1 MLNTKNNMRVKLVSL
16 AVLASCLGACST
28 VEFAD
33 RDAFKDA
40 DQLQALAL
48 SQPTIEGVLSLE
60 DALARSFV
68 YNVNYKVQREKAF
81 TALAS
86 AGTTL
91 EDYLPRATA
100 YLSQTNRSN
109 QQASVGQRV
118 DDMGAPLP
126 EDFFTASDQSSTVG
140 SLTATWNLIDF
151 GLTYLES
158 EKRKRLAQN
167 QYQSSLIQ
175 CSALASDVVST
186 YWRARA
192 YERAL
197 EKNEW
202 LRWRIETGLDLSR
215 QNADASPDMR
225 SAELMFQRE
234 LIDLYRWYDSIYVS
248 VAPSKAKLASLANL
262 PAGTEFKVDTT
273 LNVSFLP
280 DLPTDHVEL
289 VKTALLNRPEINQ
302 RILMDEVSRI
312 SNRQDVLRLFPNLSV
327 MFGANAD
334 SNSFL
339 LNNSFTS
346 VGANLS
352 WSLYDIARVPDT
364 LRRQTDQLQVTDLE
378 TQLVAN
384 AVTSQVAMSVTE
396 FEKRNISLTYAWR
409 ANTIQAEIVDRKRAE
424 FGRGDAPETHLIK
437 EELLRELAILRRDL
451 DEAAHQAARVR
462 VLNALGQ
469 GPNCN
474 ALPISSGYEAV
485 HAVLAANKAA

>member
-1 MLNTKNNMRVKLVSL
+1 MSTTKNIIAKLVSCAAL
-16 AVLASCLGACST
+16 AATIGACST

-33 RDAFKDA
+33 RDAFKSA
-40 DQLQALAL
+40 DRLQALAL
-48 SQPTIEGVLSLE
+48 SQPDISGVLTLE

-81 TALAS
+81 RALAT
-86 AGTTL
+86 AGTTI

-126 EDFFTASDQSSTVG
+126 DDFFTASDQSTTVG
-140 SLTATWNLIDF
+140 SLTATWNLIDL
-151 GLTYLES
+151 GLTYFES
-158 EKRKRLAQN
+158 EKRKRLAQSE
-167 QYQSSLIQ
+167 YQSSLVQ
-175 CSALASDVVST
+175 CSALASEVVST

-197 EKNEW
+197 EKNDW

-215 QNADASPDMR
+215 QRAEASPETR

-248 VAPSKAKLASLANL
+248 VAPSKAQLASLVNL
-262 PAGTEFKVDTT
+262 PSGTDFKVDTT
-273 LNVSFLP
+273 LNVSFLQ

-289 VKTALLNRPEINQ
+289 VKIALLNRPEINQ

-312 SNRQDVLRLFPNLSV
+312 SNRQDIIRLFPSLSL

-346 VGANLS
+346 VGATLS
-352 WSLYDIARVPDT
+352 WNLYEITRLPQT
-364 LRRQTDQLQVTDLE
+364 LQRQKDDLGVTDLE
-378 TQLVAN
+378 SQLVAN
-384 AVTSQVAMSVTE
+384 AIGSQVAMSVTE
-396 FEKRNISLTYAWR
+396 FEKRNTSLTYAWR

-424 FGRGDAPETHLIK
+424 FDSGEAPETYLIK

-462 VLNALGQ
+462 VLNAIGQ

-474 ALPISSGYEAV
+474 TLPISSGYEAV
-485 HAVLAANKAA
+485 HAALLTEKPA